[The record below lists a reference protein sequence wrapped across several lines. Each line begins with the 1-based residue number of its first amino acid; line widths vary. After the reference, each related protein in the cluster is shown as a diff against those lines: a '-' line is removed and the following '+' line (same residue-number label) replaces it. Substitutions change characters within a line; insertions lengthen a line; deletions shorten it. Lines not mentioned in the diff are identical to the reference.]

1 MQVKKNPHHITA
13 NRVFSPLFTL
23 PQPCN
28 SLSLSMAS
36 LDAELVW
43 LTAAE
48 QQAAMAAGEVTAVE
62 LCTLYLQAEAAGSNL
77 RPLATPSPSPQAS
90 PSTSLTPSPSL
101 THALTLTSFLQR
113 ISDIDKNGPRLS
125 SVLEVAPEALVHAAA
140 ADAERRVGGPH

>member
-13 NRVFSPLFTL
+13 NRLFSPLFTL

-77 RPLATPSPSPQAS
+77 RPLATPSPSPNPHLHPHS
-90 PSTSLTPSPSL
+90 RPHPHSLTPSPSPPSCS
-101 THALTLTSFLQR
+101 ASATSTR
-113 ISDIDKNGPRLS
+113 TGR
-125 SVLEVAPEALVHAAA
+125 
-140 ADAERRVGGPH
+140 G